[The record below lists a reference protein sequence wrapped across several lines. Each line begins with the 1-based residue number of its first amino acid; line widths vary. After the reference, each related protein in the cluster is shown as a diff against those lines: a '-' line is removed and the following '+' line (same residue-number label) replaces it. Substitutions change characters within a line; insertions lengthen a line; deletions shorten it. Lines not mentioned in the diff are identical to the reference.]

1 MGKKN
6 KNKEA
11 RLTIANTLTFIRIL
25 LSPLFLIFYLW
36 HAGLGISIIALP
48 YILLGV
54 LTLSELTDAFD
65 GYFARKYHQVSDF
78 GKIVDPMADSIARI
92 SCFLTFTIAPIQ
104 LPLLLVFVFIYR
116 DFIISTLRTICA
128 LRGIALAARPSGKIK
143 AIIQAIAIYIIVLL
157 MIPYTLGYLKV
168 QDFRVIS
175 FYVVALAALYTI
187 YSAIDYFYAHHKD
200 VKNMIQNK
208 GK

>member
-1 MGKKN
+1 M
-6 KNKEA
+6 
-11 RLTIANTLTFIRIL
+11 TIANTLTFIRIL
-25 LSPLFLIFYLW
+25 LSPLFLILYLW
-36 HAGLGISIIALP
+36 HAGLGISMIALP
-48 YILLGV
+48 YVLLGV

-92 SCFLTFTIAPIQ
+92 SCFLAFTLAPVQ

-116 DFIISTLRTICA
+116 DFMISTLRTICA
-128 LRGIALAARPSGKIK
+128 LKGIALAARPSGKIK

-157 MIPYTLGYLKV
+157 MIPYTLGYLEI
-168 QDFRVIS
+168 QDFRSIS
-175 FYVVALAALYTI
+175 FYVVVLAALYTL
-187 YSAIDYFYAHHKD
+187 YSAFDYFYAHQKE

-208 GK
+208 DK